1 MNERRQKLIKTYNSN
16 KIEGVELLLDNV
28 HDPHNVAAVSRSA
41 DALGIRIIH
50 LYYTY
55 NECPDMKSK
64 GHKASAS
71 ANQWIQYQKVDN
83 LNEFIGLKKSQKFK
97 VYGAAKQEGA
107 RDASALIF
115 PKRTLLLMGSEQY
128 GLSRELRDVVD
139 EFVFIPMVGM
149 VESYNISVA
158 ASILMYQI
166 FQQRKSELDL
176 SAIDSLRGTRAS

>member
-1 MNERRQKLIKTYNSN
+1 MNERRQKLIEAYNSN
-16 KIEGVELLLDNV
+16 KIRGVELLLDNV
-28 HDPHNVAAVSRSA
+28 HDLHNVAAVSRSA
-41 DALGIRIIH
+41 DALGIRTVH

-55 NECPDMKSK
+55 NECPNMQSE

-71 ANQWIQYQKVDN
+71 ANQWIQYQPVEN
-83 LNEFIGLKKSQKFK
+83 LTEFIQLKKSQSFK

-107 RDASALIF
+107 SDASTLEFSKKSLIM
-115 PKRTLLLMGSEQY
+115 MGSEQY
-128 GLSRELRDVVD
+128 GLSPELREVVD

-166 FQQRKSELDL
+166 FQQRKAELDFNV
-176 SAIDSLRGTRAS
+176 IDSLRGVRNS